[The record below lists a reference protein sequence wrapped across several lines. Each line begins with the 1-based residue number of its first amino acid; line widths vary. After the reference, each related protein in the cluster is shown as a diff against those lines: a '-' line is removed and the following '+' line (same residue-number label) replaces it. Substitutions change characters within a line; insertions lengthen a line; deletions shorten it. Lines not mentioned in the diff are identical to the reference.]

1 MDLEEQNVPSAT
13 DTTSLKLSPMPTSP
27 SVTSDE
33 NSQDA
38 EQKGGWEIM
47 ESLQEPK
54 GNVQKPNKQEGF
66 LLKKRKWPM
75 KGWHKRYFILEGG
88 ILMYGKTLADL
99 KKGKLRGRIDVGLSV
114 MSIKKKTM
122 CIDLDTEDSIYHL
135 KVKSRDHF
143 DEWVSQLRNH
153 RIFRQNEI
161 VMDPQEHHLH
171 SDSASLRRRAVL
183 SKQPSVLSKNSWLQS
198 SEDMKKCCRDLSEC
212 ESSLLELNLLLK
224 NMEVLHRT
232 FSAPAINTLQTE
244 GPKKEKKRTRR
255 WRSKHYRKNSK
266 NIIQVPGSPSSAHLH
281 VSNPNLTYSE
291 PCCPESHLDTPDSP
305 IDASQLQEDFCRM
318 ASTMCATLKSAY
330 TSLCTERD
338 RVRCTL
344 ELKSIPDKDMTDG
357 PPQHLLQQVSN
368 EMRGS
373 IPESL
378 SEFFDAKEY
387 LLSSSS
393 SENEVSDN
401 DSCLSDVSDNI
412 SVELCSS
419 EGGIEK
425 DNTDRS
431 MVQRRI
437 RLPSACVSG
446 GVNVWSIL
454 SANIGKDLSKVAM
467 PVQLNE
473 PVNTLQRLCEE
484 MEYCHLLDTAAH
496 TQDPH
501 MRMVY
506 VAAFAVSAYA
516 CTFTRAGKKPFN
528 PVLGET
534 YECERPEKGF
544 RFISEQVSHHPP
556 VSACHCESKS
566 FTLWQDVRWKN
577 KFWGKSMEI
586 VPVGTTHIVLPCFGD
601 HYELNRV
608 TSCIHNLLS
617 GQRWIEH
624 YGEMTIKNTA
634 TIEDS
639 SICKVTF
646 LKSKSRSL
654 NTNDVEAVVTDA
666 EGHVVHSLFG
676 KWNEALYLGDPP
688 SAICIWRANP
698 MPEDYEQY
706 YGFTQFTIELNELNE
721 SIRPFLP
728 PTDTRFRPDQRL
740 LEEGD
745 ATGAEEQKERI
756 ESLQR
761 ERRRLL
767 QENNTTH
774 SPRFFKWSEDDSWIS
789 NGTYWHLRENP
800 GFSKLEFPVLW

>member
-1 MDLEEQNVPSAT
+1 MDLEEQNMPSVT
-13 DTTSLKLSPMPTSP
+13 ERTSLKLSHIHKSP
-27 SVTSDE
+27 SVTSNE

-38 EQKGGWEIM
+38 QQKGGWEIM
-47 ESLQEPK
+47 ENLQEPK
-54 GNVQKPNKQEGF
+54 GNVQKPRKQEGF

-75 KGWHKRYFILEGG
+75 KGWHKRYFLLERG
-88 ILMYGKTLADL
+88 ILMYGKTADL
-99 KKGKLRGRIDVGLSV
+99 KKGKLRGRIDIGLSV

-122 CIDLDTEDSIYHL
+122 CIDLDAEDSIYHL
-135 KVKSRDHF
+135 K
-143 DEWVSQLRNH
+143 Q
-153 RIFRQNEI
+153 
-161 VMDPQEHHLH
+161 
-171 SDSASLRRRAVL
+171 AVL

-198 SEDMKKCCRDLSEC
+198 SEDMKKCCRELSEC

-244 GPKKEKKRTRR
+244 VPKKEKKGTRR
-255 WRSKHYRKNSK
+255 WRSKNHRKNSK
-266 NIIQVPGSPSSAHLH
+266 DTIQVSGSTSSAHLH

-305 IDASQLQEDFCRM
+305 TDASQLQEDFCRL
-318 ASTMCATLKSAY
+318 ASTVCATLKSTY
-330 TSLCTERD
+330 MSLCNERD

-357 PPQHLLQQVSN
+357 PQHLLQQVSN

-393 SENEVSDN
+393 SENEASDN
-401 DSCLSDVSDNI
+401 DSCLSDVSDNA

-431 MVQRRI
+431 MVQRRL

-496 TQDPH
+496 TQDLH

-506 VAAFAVSAYA
+506 VAAFAVSMYA

-534 YECERPEKGF
+534 YECERPDKGF

-556 VSACHCESKS
+556 VSACHCESKN

-608 TSCIHNLLS
+608 TSCIHNILS

-624 YGEMTIKNTA
+624 YGEMTIKNTG
-634 TIEDS
+634 TIEDTS
-639 SICKVTF
+639 VCKLTF

-654 NTNDVEAVVTDA
+654 NTNDVEAVVTDS

-706 YGFTQFTIELNELNE
+706 YGFTQFTVELNELNE
-721 SIRPFLP
+721 SISPFLP

-745 ATGAEEQKERI
+745 IAGAEEQKERI

-767 QENNTTH
+767 QENNITH
-774 SPRFFKWSEDDSWIS
+774 TPRFFKWSEDDSWIS
-789 NGTYWHLRENP
+789 NGTYWHLREDP
-800 GFSKLEFPVLW
+800 GFSKLEFSVLW